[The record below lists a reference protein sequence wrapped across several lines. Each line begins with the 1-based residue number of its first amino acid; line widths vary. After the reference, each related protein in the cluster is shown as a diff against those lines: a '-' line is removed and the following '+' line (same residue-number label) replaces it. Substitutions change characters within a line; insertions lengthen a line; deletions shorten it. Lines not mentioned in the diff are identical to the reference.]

1 MSNELIA
8 RIDFELD
15 AWPRSSTLCKTLKD
29 CRAEIERLS
38 KPYVPLTR
46 VELVALARGFGGSIM
61 HPYDYGASPIS
72 MILPFEA
79 IESLQSAIIERAG
92 LEVKH
97 D

>member
-38 KPYVPLTR
+38 KPYVPMTETEFEQLAEAWTSIPITDR
-46 VELVALARGFGGSIM
+46 QDWCNYVEA
-61 HPYDYGASPIS
+61 H
-72 MILPFEA
+72 
-79 IESLQSAIIERAG
+79 IIERAG
-92 LEVKH
+92 LEVAK
-97 D
+97 